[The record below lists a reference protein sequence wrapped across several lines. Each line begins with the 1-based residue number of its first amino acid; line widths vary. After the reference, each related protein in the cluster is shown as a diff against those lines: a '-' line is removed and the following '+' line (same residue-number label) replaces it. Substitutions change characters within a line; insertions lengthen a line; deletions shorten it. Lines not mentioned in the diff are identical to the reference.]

1 MAQIAAYRRA
11 PGHVNGSVTI
21 IVPQVVPVRCGP
33 GKHRAFQVPAMA
45 GLAGIGIVLVEILM
59 LQVPACAV
67 DVVHPMGSI
76 QGKWQ
81 AGMAGTALDDA
92 AGMALQLDGRQ
103 VVIGGRQCIRPDRM
117 G

>member
-33 GKHRAFQVPAMA
+33 GKYRAFQVPAMA

-59 LQVPACAV
+59 LQVPASAV
-67 DVVHPMGSI
+67 DVVHTMGSM
-76 QGKWQ
+76 QGKRQ

-103 VVIGGRQCIRPDRM
+103 VVIGGCQCIRPDRM